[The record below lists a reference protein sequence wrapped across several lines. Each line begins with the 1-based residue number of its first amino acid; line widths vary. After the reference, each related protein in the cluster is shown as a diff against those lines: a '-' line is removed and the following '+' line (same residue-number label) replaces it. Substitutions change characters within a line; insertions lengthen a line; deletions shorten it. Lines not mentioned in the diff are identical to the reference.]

1 MKCFNADVIVLLRL
15 SDVIAE
21 NEKSNLLVV
30 CRLVLRAF
38 IEDAMGSGRR
48 MIEGETQ
55 LIADLLV
62 VLEKVLCHGFKGF
75 FLYLTI
81 LSLWKYQLLIVI

>member
-1 MKCFNADVIVLLRL
+1 MISN
-15 SDVIAE
+15 VIAE

-62 VLEKVLCHGFKGF
+62 VLEKVLCHGFKG
-75 FLYLTI
+75 LYLYSTI
-81 LSLWKYQLLIVI
+81 LPLWKYKLIIAI